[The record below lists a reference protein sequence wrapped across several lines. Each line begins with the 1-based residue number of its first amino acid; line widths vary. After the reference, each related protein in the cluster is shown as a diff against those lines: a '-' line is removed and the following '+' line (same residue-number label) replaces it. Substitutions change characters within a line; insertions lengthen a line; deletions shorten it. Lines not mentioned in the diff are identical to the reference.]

1 MGRAVYKPNRDKD
14 EYVIWS
20 TVVDSPVSDVLTREE
35 MLAVWNG
42 GKDSLDR
49 ADKYG
54 HSWQDP
60 MGIPIGWGEQ
70 EYIREINV
78 DGEDFDG
85 YCRFEDIADIVRAD
99 NNHDAETL
107 RRLIVPIEDE

>member
-1 MGRAVYKPNRDKD
+1 MGRAVYKPNPDKD

-20 TVVDSPVSDVLTREE
+20 TVVDSPVSDVLTRAE
-35 MLAVWNG
+35 MLTAWDG

-54 HSWQDP
+54 HSWQDT

-70 EYIREINV
+70 EYIREITIRDNYFE
-78 DGEDFDG
+78 GS
-85 YCRFEDIADIVRAD
+85 CRFEDIADIVRAEQ
-99 NNHDAETL
+99 NQYAETL
-107 RRLIVPIEDE
+107 LYLIAPDEDE